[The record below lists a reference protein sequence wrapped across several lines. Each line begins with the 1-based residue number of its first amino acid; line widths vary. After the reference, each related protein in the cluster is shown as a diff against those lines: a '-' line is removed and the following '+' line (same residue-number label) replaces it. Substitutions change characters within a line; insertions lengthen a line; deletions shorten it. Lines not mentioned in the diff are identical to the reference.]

1 MNNVL
6 AAGVVLW
13 TLALGTGGLVVAGAT
28 NPEATASAIDD
39 AVGLVGA
46 DGDVEVYVDES
57 GTITADAS
65 TGSTNAS
72 VTTSEDGDARVELQ
86 NDAITAGVEDSANAG
101 MCAVGLSGKD
111 TPVEMTVDSENDSVS
126 ADVSD
131 DAEWT
136 DGPSERR
143 TAAEIVEECRTR

>member
-1 MNNVL
+1 MNNIV
-6 AAGVVLW
+6 AAGAVLW
-13 TLALGTGGLVVAGAT
+13 ALALGTGGFVVAGAT

-57 GTITADAS
+57 GTITADAAI
-65 TGSTNAS
+65 GSTNAS
-72 VTTSEDGDARVELQ
+72 VTTSESGEARVELQ
-86 NDAITAGVEDSANAG
+86 NDAITEGVEDSTAAG
-101 MCAVGLSGKD
+101 LCAVGLDAEDS
-111 TPVEMTVDSENDSVS
+111 PVDMEVDAENDSVT

-136 DGPSERR
+136 DDSPERR
-143 TAAEIVEECRTR
+143 TPTEIVQQCRTN